1 MKGINQMALNFNF
14 DEPAAEAPFEDGA
27 ETMGVP
33 AAEVAADQAK
43 AEDTSKEAD
52 STPDERYKM
61 KHEETPPANRDPNLS
76 ETKTEK
82 GAVYAPIT
90 IAPENAVKIPGDGLN
105 MERARKALEWVEPK
119 LAEMREQVEALAVTD
134 EASNAFA
141 SELLTQISTLK
152 KSLETA
158 RKALIEAPDKYVR
171 SVNHFV
177 KTYRDPVDAAIR
189 RVKEKLSKYVIA
201 EEAKRRKAEAKAR
214 EAEIRRMAAL
224 DAQRA
229 ADGADGKKQEQKP
242 LPVFNLTAEEKP
254 GPVRT
259 ESGTVSKSIRKT
271 WKITDE
277 SKLPREYLIANMT
290 KIKTAWNAGIDI
302 PGVETI
308 EEAIISARTR

>member
-1 MKGINQMALNFNF
+1 MALNFNF
-14 DEPAAEAPFEDGA
+14 DEPA
-27 ETMGVP
+27 
-33 AAEVAADQAK
+33 K
-43 AEDTSKEAD
+43 A
-52 STPDERYKM
+52 
-61 KHEETPPANRDPNLS
+61 ETPPANRDPELT

-90 IAPENAVKIPGDGLN
+90 IAPENPVRVPGGGLD
-105 MERARKALEWVEPK
+105 MERARQALEWVEPK
-119 LAEMREQVEALAVTD
+119 LAEMREQVEDLAVTD
-134 EASNAFA
+134 EKSNAFA
-141 SELLTQISTLK
+141 SELLTQVATLK

-189 RVKEKLSKYVIA
+189 RVKEKISKYVIA
-201 EEAKRRKAEAKAR
+201 EEAKRRQAEAKAR

-224 DAQRA
+224 DAQLA
-229 ADGADGKKQEQKP
+229 ADGADDKKQEQAP
-242 LPVFNLTAEEKP
+242 LPVFNLPPEEKS

-271 WKITDE
+271 WQIADE
-277 SKLPREYLIANMT
+277 GKLPREYLMPNTT
-290 KIKTAWNAGIDI
+290 KIKNAWNAGIDI

>member
-14 DEPAAEAPFEDGA
+14 DEPAAE
-27 ETMGVP
+27 
-33 AAEVAADQAK
+33 VATAK
-43 AEDTSKEAD
+43 AKA
-52 STPDERYKM
+52 
-61 KHEETPPANRDPNLS
+61 EETPPANRDPRLS

-90 IAPENAVKIPGDGLN
+90 IAPGSTVKIPGGGLD
-105 MERARKALEWVEPK
+105 MDRARQALEWVEPK

-134 EASNAFA
+134 EASTAFA
-141 SELLTQISTLK
+141 SELLTQITTLK

-189 RVKEKLSKYVIA
+189 RVKEKISKYVIA
-201 EEAKRRKAEAKAR
+201 EESKRREAEAKAR

-229 ADGADGKKQEQKP
+229 ADGADDKKQEQAP
-242 LPVFNLTAEEKP
+242 LPVFNLPPEEKS

-277 SKLPREYLIANMT
+277 SKLPRKYLMPNNPM
-290 KIKTAWNAGIDI
+290 IKLAWNAGIDI

>member
-1 MKGINQMALNFNF
+1 MALNFNF
-14 DEPAAEAPFEDGA
+14 DEPAKA
-27 ETMGVP
+27 ET
-33 AAEVAADQAK
+33 
-43 AEDTSKEAD
+43 T
-52 STPDERYKM
+52 
-61 KHEETPPANRDPNLS
+61 PANRAPNLT

-82 GAVYAPIT
+82 GAVYTPIT
-90 IAPENAVKIPGDGLN
+90 IAPENAVKIPGGGLD
-105 MERARKALEWVEPK
+105 MERARQALEWVEPK
-119 LAEMREQVEALAVTD
+119 LAEMREQVEALDVTD
-134 EASNAFA
+134 EPSNAFA
-141 SELLTQISTLK
+141 SELLTQIATLK
-152 KSLETA
+152 KSIETA

-189 RVKEKLSKYVIA
+189 RVKEKISAYVIA
-201 EEAKRRKAEAKAR
+201 EEKKRRQAEAKAR

-229 ADGADGKKQEQKP
+229 AEGADGGKQGQLP
-242 LPVFNLTAEEKP
+242 LTSDGRPMPVFNMPEEKS

-271 WKITDE
+271 WQIADE
-277 SKLPREYLIANMT
+277 SKLPREYLMPNTT
-290 KIKTAWNAGIDI
+290 KIKNAWNAGIDI